1 MTREPRP
8 GSARPIRM
16 RRLLGTVLATVL
28 ATALLGLTAACG
40 SSSSPVTTG
49 PASDPA
55 GSPSRSPGPVAGAHV
70 LPLIS
75 MTGGGGR
82 RTTSAL
88 PLDTP
93 AEIAAFVRQFGP
105 PMGHRVRSAIAAA
118 PTGGKV
124 LVGQVIAIG
133 CDRPPGA
140 DVVVGTD
147 GQVRLVARD
156 VASPLPE
163 CLAAVT
169 TVALASLP
177 GAD

>member
-1 MTREPRP
+1 VRCRF
-8 GSARPIRM
+8 AI
-16 RRLLGTVLATVL
+16 LLAAV
-28 ATALLGLTAACG
+28 LLGLTSACG
-40 SSSSPVTTG
+40 SSSSSVSMA

-55 GSPSRSPGPVAGAHV
+55 GPTRSPGPVAGAHV

-82 RTTSAL
+82 LTRSAQ

-93 AEIAAFVRQFGP
+93 GQVAFFLRQFRMP
-105 PMGHRVRSAIAAA
+105 PMRDRLRAAIAGARVDGRA
-118 PTGGKV
+118 
-124 LVGQVIAIG
+124 LVGEVIAIG
-133 CDRPPGA
+133 CDRPPAA

-147 GQVRLVARD
+147 GQVRLVARE
-156 VASPLPE
+156 VASPLQE

-177 GAD
+177 SAA